1 MATPIDRLEA
11 SHTLRGRQDSTAE
24 YPRGFYEW
32 DEIWSWGRS
41 RLNEAVRTNLD
52 IQFAVV
58 APRTPIT
65 DSAST

>member
-52 IQFAVV
+52 IGRPLAGHLQ
-58 APRTPIT
+58 
-65 DSAST
+65 